1 MDTIILEEKK
11 SAANDGKE
19 KIQIDAH
26 MVHNMFSLWD
36 KEVPSVEDLR
46 TYFTDDMIFE
56 DPLQRIE
63 GLEAYR
69 EMNERLL
76 KKNADLIIEMREHA
90 QNGPHIM
97 FTFSL
102 SMAPNKKRPQRKAY
116 VEGMTYVRLNEEGK
130 IDYHRDYWDFAPMF
144 LGMFPAPIL
153 RLYKRFTAKLG

>member
-1 MDTIILEEKK
+1 METIDLEEHASKASK
-11 SAANDGKE
+11 QE
-19 KIQIDAH
+19 QKITIDAH
-26 MVHNMFSLWD
+26 TVHNMFSLWD
-36 KEVPSVEDLR
+36 KEVPSVEELR

-76 KKNADLIIEMREHA
+76 KKNADLMIEMREHA

-97 FTFSL
+97 FTFAL
-102 SMAPNKKRPQRKAY
+102 SMAPNKKRPGRKAY

-144 LGMFPAPIL
+144 LGMFPPPVL